1 MTPPGLLI
9 DLGTVARDGASF
21 SAVPLIRCDEPNP
34 AVAVLVVVPLNECC
48 HPCAGFLH
56 ALEGPSGVV
65 GPVFD
70 RAEQRFRKRVVVAHP
85 GSGEGSEHPQLLQ
98 AAFQRGRSHGIAVV
112 RMEDQGGFML
122 GGDSPTLVT
131 HTLPTA
137 DRGGGTS
144 QLRGC

>member
-1 MTPPGLLI
+1 MFLGIDPHHLWLSPTANGTSPTPGMTLPGLLI

-70 RAEQRFRKRVVVAHP
+70 RAEQRFRKGVVVAHP
-85 GSGEGSEHPQLLQ
+85 GSGEGSEHSQLFQ
-98 AAFQRGRSHGIAVV
+98 AALQRGLLWHCRCPHG
-112 RMEDQGGFML
+112 G
-122 GGDSPTLVT
+122 P
-131 HTLPTA
+131 
-137 DRGGGTS
+137 RGGVVP
-144 QLRGC
+144 C